1 MNEIIS
7 SVIVPL
13 AIVDSGM
20 SKKDLAVIILKSIG
34 WTALICI
41 ACIFLDILCH

>member
-1 MNEIIS
+1 MNAIIS
-7 SVIVPL
+7 SVIIPL

-20 SKKDLAVIILKSIG
+20 SRKELTSLILKSLG
-34 WTALICI
+34 WTALLIG